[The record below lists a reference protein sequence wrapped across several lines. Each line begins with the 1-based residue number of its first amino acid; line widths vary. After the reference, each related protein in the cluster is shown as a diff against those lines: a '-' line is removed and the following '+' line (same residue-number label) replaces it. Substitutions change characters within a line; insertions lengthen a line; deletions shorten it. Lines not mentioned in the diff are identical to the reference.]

1 MRLILLSI
9 IIISNSYCVGQV
21 WQNFIPNYSFEKVSD
36 SYPSPSE
43 TGFNKSDDSVEQD
56 FDSTK
61 HERVRKK
68 YHGISV
74 ELLGPVFLSSIGY
87 NFENQIKE
95 KLILQFDFRIAGHT
109 GYLSSGWAI
118 GPSLNQSAI
127 LFGKNPKLKLGLTQ
141 GIVFNIPS
149 INGRFDEWQ
158 PWDRPEKTMYYF
170 STNIG
175 CEIRIFRNIFYLTPE
190 INLFN
195 VNRMKY
201 DINSNLDEIKVTRS
215 DFFISFGIDFKF
227 RL

>member
-1 MRLILLSI
+1 MKSVQYVFLLVVVSLGARAQQNDGRRLGVDSVTRDSTWNSITQSTTDSTSSKRNRQLYHGLSI
-9 IIISNSYCVGQV
+9 
-21 WQNFIPNYSFEKVSD
+21 
-36 SYPSPSE
+36 
-43 TGFNKSDDSVEQD
+43 
-56 FDSTK
+56 
-61 HERVRKK
+61 
-68 YHGISV
+68 
-74 ELLGPVFLSSIGY
+74 ELLGPAFMSSVGY
-87 NFENQIKE
+87 NLEYEINQR
-95 KLILQFDFRIAGHT
+95 LLLQFDFRIAGHT

-175 CEIRIFRNIFYLTPE
+175 CEIRIFRNVFYLTPE

-195 VNRMKY
+195 LNRMKY
-201 DINSNLDEIKVTRS
+201 DVNNNLDEIKVTRS